1 MNEIIDKERDIRV
14 RGEIYTE
21 IPEDQA
27 VNVVATVTAQIGQQA

>member
-1 MNEIIDKERDIRV
+1 LS
-14 RGEIYTE
+14 YTE